1 MKHPLRLAIL
11 GCGGLLSAALALG
24 CASSPDII
32 SFPLVYTPTS
42 KADPGKTAGLPAIPA
57 GTQLFLSQIV
67 DKRQVP
73 DPNVLGLSEESNP
86 HAPVYNA
93 AGGQVPTEF
102 IRNVFAK
109 EMAAMGFAVTAD
121 PVAASHTLQLQLD
134 QFWVVE
140 GNVYQ
145 ATVLG
150 QAWLIDRTGTTRW
163 QGPVAGKSSRWGRSR
178 SESNYLEAFSDATL
192 DSVVKLASNPEFR
205 GAIAAP

>member
-1 MKHPLRLAIL
+1 MKHPLRPLLL

-32 SFPLVYTPTS
+32 SFPLVYKPTS
-42 KADPGKTAGLPAIPA
+42 KADPGKAAGLPAIPA
-57 GTQLFLSQIV
+57 GTQIFLSQIV

-73 DPNVLGLSEESNP
+73 DPNVLGVSEESKG
-86 HAPVYNA
+86 APVYNA

-102 IRNVFAK
+102 MRNVYAK

-121 PVAASHTLQLQLD
+121 PVAATHTIQLQLD

-140 GNVYQ
+140 GNVYK

-163 QGPVAGKSSRWGRSR
+163 QGPVAGKSSRWGRSH
-178 SESNYLEAFSDATL
+178 SESNYLESFSDATL
-192 DSVVKLASNPEFR
+192 DAAVNLAINPELR
-205 GAIAAP
+205 AALAAP